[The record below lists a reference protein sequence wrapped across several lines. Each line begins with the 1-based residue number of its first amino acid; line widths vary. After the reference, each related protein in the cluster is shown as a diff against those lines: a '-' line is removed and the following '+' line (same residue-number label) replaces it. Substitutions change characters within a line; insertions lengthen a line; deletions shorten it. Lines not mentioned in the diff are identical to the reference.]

1 MQILKA
7 YSDTLKSYF
16 EQILI
21 TKDPVTLYE
30 PIQYIMSL
38 GGKRIRP
45 LMLLHTHK
53 IFGGDVESVL
63 PLAAA
68 VEVFH
73 NFTLMHDD
81 IMDNASMRRGHAT
94 VHEKYDVNTAILSGD
109 LMLIQ
114 AYGLIGKCA
123 DSPAYANIM
132 ATFNEMSVQLCEGQ
146 QLDVDF
152 EARDHVEIDEY
163 IHMITYKTS
172 VLIAAAMKMAALH
185 AGASEQDQEHIYQFG
200 KYIGIAFQMQ
210 DDILDSFG
218 EKASV
223 GKRIGGDILEGKKT
237 YLYIKS
243 LELADDKQKAELIS
257 LMKDP
262 HIEDQRK
269 IDDVLKIF
277 NGTHVRVYADQL
289 KEAYRDLAFSHL
301 AAINIDEKDRAGLKE
316 FGQYLLDR
324 TV

>member
-1 MQILKA
+1 MQLLQA
-7 YSDTLKSYF
+7 YSETLKNYF
-16 EQILI
+16 ENILV
-21 TKDPVTLYE
+21 TKDPDTLYE
-30 PIQYIMSL
+30 PIRYIMAL

-53 IFGGDVESVL
+53 IFGGDVVSAL

-81 IMDNASMRRGHAT
+81 IMDNAKMRRGKDT

-114 AYGLIGKCA
+114 SYGLIGKVA
-123 DSPAYANIM
+123 SNPAYADIM
-132 ATFNEMSVQLCEGQ
+132 STFNEMSVQLCEGQ

-152 EARDHVEIDEY
+152 ESRDKVEIDEY

-172 VLIAAAMKMAALH
+172 VLIAAAMKMAAQH
-185 AGASEQDQEHIYQFG
+185 AGADAQDQEHIYQFG

-218 EKASV
+218 EKAAV
-223 GKRIGGDILEGKKT
+223 GKRIGGDIIEGKKT
-237 YLYIKS
+237 YLYIKA
-243 LELADDKQKAELIS
+243 LELSDDRQKAKLID
-257 LMKDP
+257 LMNDH
-262 HIEDQRK
+262 HIDDQRK
-269 IDDVLKIF
+269 IDEVLKIF
-277 NGTHVRVYADQL
+277 RGTHVRVYAEQL

-301 AAINIDEKDRAGLKE
+301 AALNINEDDRAGLKE

>member
-1 MQILKA
+1 MQLLQA
-7 YSDTLKSYF
+7 YSEMLNDYF
-16 EQILI
+16 KEIEV
-21 TKDPVTLYE
+21 TKDPDTLYE
-30 PIQYIMSL
+30 PIRYIMAL

-53 IFGGDVESVL
+53 IFGGDVKSAL

-81 IMDNASMRRGHAT
+81 IMDNAKMRRGKDT

-114 AYGLIGKCA
+114 SYGLIGQCA
-123 DSPAYANIM
+123 SSPAYADIM

-152 EARDHVEIDEY
+152 ETRVKVDIDEY

-172 VLIAAAMKMAALH
+172 VLIAAAMKMAAQH
-185 AGASEQDQEHIYQFG
+185 AGANEQDQEHIYQFG
-200 KYIGIAFQMQ
+200 KNIGIAFQMQ

-218 EKASV
+218 EKAAV

-243 LELADDKQKAELIS
+243 LELSDDKQKAELVS
-257 LMKDP
+257 LINDP

-269 IDDVLKIF
+269 IDDVLKVF
-277 NGTHVRVYADQL
+277 KSTHVRVYADQL

-301 AAINIDEKDRAGLKE
+301 AAINIEDKDRAGLKE
-316 FGQYLLDR
+316 FGQFLLDR
-324 TV
+324 AV

>member
-1 MQILKA
+1 MQLLEA
-7 YSDTLKSYF
+7 YSETLKSYF
-16 EQILI
+16 EQII
-21 TKDPVTLYE
+21 VTKDPATLYE

-53 IFGGDVESVL
+53 IFGGDVKSVL

-68 VEVFH
+68 VEIFH

-81 IMDNASMRRGHAT
+81 IMDNASMRRGQAT

-114 AYGLIGKCA
+114 SYGLIGKCS
-123 DSPAYANIM
+123 DSSAYADIM
-132 ATFNEMSVQLCEGQ
+132 STFNEMSVQLCEGQ

-152 EARDHVEIDEY
+152 ETRNDVQIDEY

-172 VLIAAAMKMAALH
+172 VLIAAAMKMAAQH
-185 AGASEQDQEHIYQFG
+185 AGAGAEDQEHIYQFG

-218 EKASV
+218 EKAAV

-237 YLYIKS
+237 YLFIKA
-243 LELADDKQKAELIS
+243 LELADQNQKAELVRLINDNE
-257 LMKDP
+257 M
-262 HIEDQRK
+262 EDQEK
-269 IDDVLKIF
+269 INQVLKIF
-277 NGTHVRVYADQL
+277 KSTHVRVYADQL

-301 AAINIDEKDRAGLKE
+301 AALKIDEADRVGLKE

-324 TV
+324 KV

>member
-1 MQILKA
+1 MQLLKA
-7 YSDTLKSYF
+7 YSETLKSYF
-16 EQILI
+16 DKII
-21 TKDPVTLYE
+21 VTKDPITLYE
-30 PIQYIMSL
+30 PIQYILSL

-53 IFGGDVESVL
+53 IFGGDINSAL

-81 IMDNASMRRGHAT
+81 IMDNANMRRGKAT
-94 VHEKYDVNTAILSGD
+94 VHEKYDTNTAILSGD

-114 AYGLIGKCA
+114 AYGLIGNCSS
-123 DSPAYANIM
+123 SPAYADIM

-152 EARDHVEIDEY
+152 ESRNDVEIDEY

-172 VLIAAAMKMAALH
+172 VLIAAAMKMAAQH
-185 AGASEQDQEHIYQFG
+185 AGASPEDQEHIYQFG
-200 KYIGIAFQMQ
+200 KNIGIAFQMQ

-218 EKASV
+218 EKAAV

-237 YLYIKS
+237 YLYIKA
-243 LELADDKQKAELIS
+243 LELSDDRQKEQLVS
-257 LMKDP
+257 LMNDT
-262 HIEDQRK
+262 HIEDQQK

-277 NGTHVRVYADQL
+277 KNTHVRVYADQV

-301 AAINIDEKDRAGLKE
+301 AAINIEEEDRVGLKE

-324 TV
+324 TT

>member
-1 MQILKA
+1 MKLLQA
-7 YSDTLKSYF
+7 YSDILKSYF
-16 EQILI
+16 EQILV
-21 TKDPVTLYE
+21 TKEPVTLYE

-53 IFGGDVESVL
+53 IFGGDVKSVL
-63 PLAAA
+63 PMAAA

-81 IMDNASMRRGHAT
+81 IMDNASMRRGQTT

-114 AYGLIGKCA
+114 SYGLIGKCA
-123 DSPAYANIM
+123 DSPAYADIM
-132 ATFNEMSVQLCEGQ
+132 STFNEMSVQLCEGQ

-152 EARDHVEIDEY
+152 ESRDDVQIDEY

-172 VLIAAAMKMAALH
+172 VLIAAAMKMAAQH
-185 AGASEQDQEHIYQFG
+185 AGASAQDQEHIYQFG

-218 EKASV
+218 EKAAV

-237 YLYIKS
+237 YLYIKA
-243 LELADDKQKAELIS
+243 LELADDKQKSELIS
-257 LMKDP
+257 FMNDNE
-262 HIEDQRK
+262 IEDQKK

-277 NGTHVRVYADQL
+277 KSTHVRVYADQL

-301 AAINIDEKDRAGLKE
+301 AALKIDESDRAGLKE

>member
-1 MQILKA
+1 MQLLKA
-7 YSDTLKSYF
+7 YSEILKSYF
-16 EQILI
+16 EKIVVA
-21 TKDPVTLYE
+21 KDPISLYE
-30 PIQYIMSL
+30 PIQYILSL

-53 IFGGDVESVL
+53 IFGGDVQSAL

-81 IMDNASMRRGHAT
+81 IMDNASMRRGQAT
-94 VHEKYDVNTAILSGD
+94 VHEKYDTNTAILSGD

-114 AYGLIGKCA
+114 AFGLIGKCS
-123 DSPAYANIM
+123 DNSAYAEIM
-132 ATFNEMSVQLCEGQ
+132 STFNEMSVQLCEGQ

-152 EARDHVEIDEY
+152 ESRNDVEIDEY

-172 VLIAAAMKMAALH
+172 VLIAAAMKMAAQH
-185 AGASEQDQEHIYQFG
+185 AGASIEDQEHIYQFG
-200 KYIGIAFQMQ
+200 KNIGIAFQMQ

-218 EKASV
+218 EKAAV
-223 GKRIGGDILEGKKT
+223 GKRIGGDIIEGKKT
-237 YLYIKS
+237 YLYIKA
-243 LELADDKQKAELIS
+243 LELSDDKQKLELVN
-257 LMKDP
+257 LMNDP

-277 NGTHVRVYADQL
+277 NNTHVRVYADQV

-301 AAINIDEKDRAGLKE
+301 AAINIEEKDRAGLKE

-324 TV
+324 TA

>member
-7 YSDTLKSYF
+7 YSETLHSYF
-16 EQILI
+16 EKII
-21 TKDPVTLYE
+21 VTKDPVSLYE
-30 PIQYIMSL
+30 PIEYILSL

-53 IFGGDVESVL
+53 IFGGDIHSAL
-63 PLAAA
+63 PLAGA
-68 VEVFH
+68 VEIFH

-81 IMDNASMRRGHAT
+81 IMDNASMRRGQAT
-94 VHEKYDVNTAILSGD
+94 VHEKYDTNTAILSGD

-114 AYGLIGKCA
+114 AYGLIGKCS
-123 DSPAYANIM
+123 DNSAYADIM
-132 ATFNEMSVQLCEGQ
+132 STFNEMSVQLCEGQ

-152 EARDHVEIDEY
+152 ESRNDVEIDEY

-172 VLIAAAMKMAALH
+172 VLIAAAMKMAAQH
-185 AGASEQDQEHIYQFG
+185 AGASTEDQEHIYQFG
-200 KYIGIAFQMQ
+200 KNIGIAFQMQ

-218 EKASV
+218 EKAAV

-237 YLYIKS
+237 YLYIKA
-243 LELADDKQKAELIS
+243 LELSSDKQKEKLVA
-257 LMKDP
+257 LMNDSQM
-262 HIEDQRK
+262 EDQKK
-269 IDDVLKIF
+269 IDAVLNIF
-277 NGTHVRVYADQL
+277 NDTHVRVYADQL

-301 AAINIDEKDRAGLKE
+301 AAISIDEQDRIGLKE

-324 TV
+324 KV

>member
-1 MQILKA
+1 MQLLQA
-7 YSDTLKSYF
+7 YADTLKSYF
-16 EQILI
+16 EDIII
-21 TKDPVTLYE
+21 TKEPNTLYE
-30 PIQYIMSL
+30 PIRYIMAL

-53 IFGGDVESVL
+53 IFGGDVKSAL

-81 IMDNASMRRGHAT
+81 IMDNAKMRRGQDT

-114 AYGLIGKCA
+114 SYGLIGQVA
-123 DSPAYANIM
+123 ANPAYADIM
-132 ATFNEMSVQLCEGQ
+132 KTFNEMSVQLCEGQ

-152 EARDHVEIDEY
+152 ESRDKVEIDEY

-172 VLIAAAMKMAALH
+172 VLIAAAMKMAAQH
-185 AGASEQDQEHIYQFG
+185 AGATEQDQEHIYQFG

-218 EKASV
+218 EKAAV

-237 YLYIKS
+237 YLYIKA
-243 LELADDKQKAELIS
+243 LELSDDKQKQELVS
-257 LMKDP
+257 LMNDV
-262 HIEDQRK
+262 HIDDQKK
-269 IDDVLKIF
+269 IDGVMKIF
-277 NGTHVRVYADQL
+277 KGTHVKVYADQL

-301 AAINIDEKDRAGLKE
+301 AAIDIDEKDRADLKE

-324 TV
+324 SV

>member
-7 YSDTLKSYF
+7 YSETLKTYF
-16 EQILI
+16 EQILV

-30 PIQYIMSL
+30 PISYIMSL
-38 GGKRIRP
+38 GAKRIRP

-53 IFGGDVESVL
+53 IFGGDVKSVL

-81 IMDNASMRRGHAT
+81 IMDNARMRRGHAT

-114 AYGLIGKCA
+114 SYGLISKCS
-123 DSPAYANIM
+123 DSPAYTDIM
-132 ATFNEMSVQLCEGQ
+132 TTFNEMSVQLCEGQ

-152 EARDHVEIDEY
+152 ESRDNVEIDEY

-172 VLIAAAMKMAALH
+172 VLIAAAMKMAAQH
-185 AGASEQDQEHIYQFG
+185 AGASQEDQEHIYQFG
-200 KYIGIAFQMQ
+200 KNIGIAFQMQ

-218 EKASV
+218 EKAAV

-237 YLYIKS
+237 YLYIKA
-243 LELADDKQKAELIS
+243 LELSDDSQKTKLIS
-257 LMKDP
+257 LMNDP

-269 IDDVLKIF
+269 IDDVLNIF
-277 NGTHVRVYADQL
+277 KATHVRVYADQL

-301 AAINIDEKDRAGLKE
+301 AELKINESDRVELKE

>member
-7 YSDTLKSYF
+7 YSETLHSYF
-16 EQILI
+16 EKII
-21 TKDPVTLYE
+21 VTKDPVSLYE
-30 PIQYIMSL
+30 PIEYILSL

-53 IFGGDVESVL
+53 IFGGDIHSAL
-63 PLAAA
+63 PLAGA
-68 VEVFH
+68 VEIFH

-81 IMDNASMRRGHAT
+81 IMDNASMRRGQAT
-94 VHEKYDVNTAILSGD
+94 VHEKYDTNTAILSGD

-114 AYGLIGKCA
+114 AYGLIGKCS
-123 DSPAYANIM
+123 DNSAYADIM
-132 ATFNEMSVQLCEGQ
+132 STFNEMSVQLCEGQ

-152 EARDHVEIDEY
+152 ESRNDVEIDEY

-172 VLIAAAMKMAALH
+172 VLIAAAMKMAAQH
-185 AGASEQDQEHIYQFG
+185 AGASTEDQEHIYQFG
-200 KYIGIAFQMQ
+200 KNIGIAFQMQ

-218 EKASV
+218 EKAAV

-237 YLYIKS
+237 YLYIKA
-243 LELADDKQKAELIS
+243 LELSSDKQKEKLVALINNS
-257 LMKDP
+257 QM
-262 HIEDQRK
+262 EDQKK
-269 IDDVLKIF
+269 IDAVLNIF
-277 NGTHVRVYADQL
+277 NDTHVRVYADQL

-301 AAINIDEKDRAGLKE
+301 AAISIDEQDRIGLKE

-324 TV
+324 KV

>member
-1 MQILKA
+1 MQLLQSYADALK
-7 YSDTLKSYF
+7 TYF
-16 EQILI
+16 EDILV
-21 TKDPVTLYE
+21 TKDPDTLYE
-30 PIQYIMSL
+30 PIRYIMAL

-53 IFGGDVESVL
+53 IFGGDVESAL

-68 VEVFH
+68 VEIFH

-81 IMDNASMRRGHAT
+81 IMDNAKMRRGQDT

-114 AYGLIGKCA
+114 SYGLIGEVA
-123 DSPAYANIM
+123 NNPAYANIM
-132 ATFNEMSVQLCEGQ
+132 KTFNEMSVQLCEGQ

-152 EARDHVEIDEY
+152 ESRNDVQIDEY

-172 VLIAAAMKMAALH
+172 VLIAAAMKIAAQH
-185 AGASEQDQEHIYQFG
+185 AGASEVDQEHIYQFG
-200 KYIGIAFQMQ
+200 KNIGIAFQMQ

-237 YLYIKS
+237 YLYIKA
-243 LELADDKQKAELIS
+243 LELSDDKQKEELVS
-257 LMKDP
+257 LMNDV
-262 HIEDQRK
+262 HIEDQKK
-269 IDDVLKIF
+269 IDSVLKIF
-277 NGTHVRVYADQL
+277 NNTHVRVYADQL

-301 AAINIDEKDRAGLKE
+301 SAINIDEKDRAGLKE

-324 TV
+324 SV

>member
-1 MQILKA
+1 MQLLKA
-7 YSDTLKSYF
+7 YSEILKSYF
-16 EQILI
+16 DKII
-21 TKDPVTLYE
+21 VTKDPITLYE
-30 PIQYIMSL
+30 PIQYILSL

-53 IFGGDVESVL
+53 IFGGDIHSAL

-81 IMDNASMRRGHAT
+81 IMDNANMRRGQAT
-94 VHEKYDVNTAILSGD
+94 VHQKYDTNTAILSGD

-114 AYGLIGKCA
+114 AYGLIGKCS
-123 DSPAYANIM
+123 DSPAYADIM

-152 EARDHVEIDEY
+152 ESRNNVEIDEY

-172 VLIAAAMKMAALH
+172 VLIAAAMKMAAQH
-185 AGASEQDQEHIYQFG
+185 AGASIEDQEHIYEFG
-200 KYIGIAFQMQ
+200 KNIGIAFQMQ

-218 EKASV
+218 EKAAV

-237 YLYIKS
+237 YLYIKA
-243 LELADDKQKAELIS
+243 LELSDDKQKEQLVS
-257 LMKDP
+257 LMNDP
-262 HIEDQRK
+262 HIEDQKK

-277 NGTHVRVYADQL
+277 NNTHVRVYADQV

-301 AAINIDEKDRAGLKE
+301 AAINIEEKDRLGLKE

-324 TV
+324 TA

>member
-1 MQILKA
+1 MQLLQA
-7 YSDTLKSYF
+7 YSETLKLYF
-16 EQILI
+16 EKII
-21 TKDPVTLYE
+21 VTKDPITLYE
-30 PIQYIMSL
+30 PIKYILSL

-53 IFGGDVESVL
+53 IFGGDIKSAL

-68 VEVFH
+68 VEIFH

-81 IMDNASMRRGHAT
+81 IMDNASMRRGKAT
-94 VHEKYDVNTAILSGD
+94 VHEKYDTNTAILSGD

-114 AYGLIGKCA
+114 AYGLIGKC
-123 DSPAYANIM
+123 SSNPAYADIM
-132 ATFNEMSVQLCEGQ
+132 STFNEMSVQLCEGQ

-152 EARDHVEIDEY
+152 ESRNDVQIDEY

-172 VLIAAAMKMAALH
+172 VLIAAAMKMAAQH
-185 AGASEQDQEHIYQFG
+185 AGASSEDQEHIYQFG
-200 KYIGIAFQMQ
+200 KNIGIAFQMQ

-218 EKASV
+218 EKAAV
-223 GKRIGGDILEGKKT
+223 GKRIGGDIIEGKKT
-237 YLYIKS
+237 YLYIKA
-243 LELADDKQKAELIS
+243 LELSDNKQKENLVS
-257 LMKDP
+257 LMNDY
-262 HIEDQRK
+262 HIDNQKK
-269 IDDVLKIF
+269 IDEVLKIF
-277 NGTHVRVYADQL
+277 RSTHVRVYADQL

-301 AAINIDEKDRAGLKE
+301 DAINIEAKDREGLKE

>member
-1 MQILKA
+1 MQLLQA
-7 YSDTLKSYF
+7 YSETLKNYF
-16 EQILI
+16 ENILV
-21 TKDPVTLYE
+21 TKEPDTLYE
-30 PIQYIMSL
+30 PIRYIMAL

-53 IFGGDVESVL
+53 IFGGDVVSVL

-81 IMDNASMRRGHAT
+81 IMDNAKMRRGKDT

-114 AYGLIGKCA
+114 SYGLIGKVA
-123 DSPAYANIM
+123 SNPAYADIM
-132 ATFNEMSVQLCEGQ
+132 STFNEMSVQLCEGQ
-146 QLDVDF
+146 QLDADF
-152 EARDHVEIDEY
+152 ESRDKVEIDEY

-172 VLIAAAMKMAALH
+172 VLIAAAMKMAAQH
-185 AGASEQDQEHIYQFG
+185 AGADAQDQEHIYQFG

-218 EKASV
+218 EKAAV
-223 GKRIGGDILEGKKT
+223 GKRIGGDIIEGKKT
-237 YLYIKS
+237 YLYIKA
-243 LELADDKQKAELIS
+243 LELSDDRQKAKLID
-257 LMKDP
+257 LMNDH
-262 HIEDQRK
+262 HIDDQRK
-269 IDDVLKIF
+269 IDEVLKIF
-277 NGTHVRVYADQL
+277 RATHVRVYAEQL

-301 AAINIDEKDRAGLKE
+301 AALNINEDDRAGLKE

>member
-7 YSDTLKSYF
+7 YAATLDQYLESIVVDR
-16 EQILI
+16 EPQG
-21 TKDPVTLYE
+21 LYD

-53 IFGGDVESVL
+53 IFGGDVKSVL

-68 VEVFH
+68 VEIFH

-81 IMDNASMRRGHAT
+81 IMDNAKMRRGRET
-94 VHEKYDVNTAILSGD
+94 VHEKYNTNTAILSGD

-114 AYGLIGKCA
+114 SYGLIAECNHQEGFSK
-123 DSPAYANIM
+123 ILT
-132 ATFNEMSVQLCEGQ
+132 TFNEMSVQLCEGQ

-152 EARDHVEIDEY
+152 ETREDVTIDEY

-172 VLIAAAMKMAALH
+172 VLIAAAMKMAAIH
-185 AGASEQDQEHIYQFG
+185 AGANEHDQNHIYEFG
-200 KYIGIAFQMQ
+200 KNVGIAFQMQ

-218 EKASV
+218 QKASV

-237 YLYIKS
+237 YLHIKTLEIASKEQQTILRS
-243 LELADDKQKAELIS
+243 LIKNNDIDDQE
-257 LMKDP
+257 
-262 HIEDQRK
+262 K
-269 IDDVLKIF
+269 IDKVLAIYKD
-277 NGTHVRVYADQL
+277 THVRIYAEQL

-301 AAINIDEKDRAGLKE
+301 DALDIAQRDKDGLRE

-324 TV
+324 QV